1 MPNSAQIF
9 VQNLRYCNGTILA
22 VQSIFGVIA
31 CLGLSVKH
39 HQSESKV
46 VYGGGVRLA
55 RSLKADFASIKHCR
69 M

>member
-9 VQNLRYCNGTILA
+9 VQNFRCCNFTILA
-22 VQSIFGVIA
+22 VRSIFGVIA
-31 CLGLSVKH
+31 CLGLSVKQR
-39 HQSESKV
+39 QSESKV

-55 RSLKADFASIKHCR
+55 RSLKADFASMKHCR